1 MTRRLD
7 RFAFVARTTLVIGL
21 LFAVTL
27 PLAAQTPTG
36 RIVGRI
42 VDAETGRGISDAGI
56 QIVGTTDGTTSG
68 IEGRFALANVR
79 AGTVTLHVRLL
90 GYQAKTVT
98 GLQLDAG
105 ATLEQDISLTPSTV
119 QLETQVVTADIE
131 RGSVNAAIDAQR
143 NATGIVN
150 SITSEQIQ
158 RSPDGDAAQAVQRVS
173 GVTVQDGKYVYV
185 RGLGERYTTAS
196 LNGARI
202 PSPEPEKRLVPLD
215 LFPAGLLQTVTTS
228 KTFTPDQPGDFS
240 GASLEIKT
248 REFPAQRQ
256 ISYAASIGYNSLATG
271 KAMIGAPR
279 IGTEWAGFA
288 GNERKI
294 PASVAAT
301 RGQIFYPAGPQT
313 NQLVSSFRNTWS
325 TKAVDGT
332 PNTSFSASFGGS
344 DPLFGR
350 TIGYVASLSYS
361 YNQEIRADEIRG
373 IAQGGSNGSAI
384 PFAEWRGS
392 TGREAVQWGGLA
404 NFSTLLGNS
413 SRLAFN
419 NTYTRSG
426 DNEARFEEGSVEEF
440 EERRTILR
448 YIERSVRSNQLV
460 GQHQLGTHNALDWSL
475 TSSGV
480 TRVEPDRSKVVYRR
494 VTSDPAGTPFRL
506 EAGRGGAERIFL
518 DLNESNLNAAAN
530 YRLEFGDPSRS
541 HALKVGGSWRQTDR
555 TADNFA
561 YQMFESG
568 LPLTALELPPEQIF
582 DGRFA
587 GSADSVFTMEAVAR
601 AGSYTADDRVI
612 AGYGM
617 VDFALSD
624 RIRVIGGARVEAGD
638 LKVVTEL
645 AGGSVVPS
653 TVKKTDV
660 LPSLAVNVRASES
673 QNLRLAVSQT
683 LSRPE
688 YRELS
693 EVDAD
698 DGMAIG
704 TRFQG
709 NPDLRRTLIQ
719 NADLRWEWY
728 PNAGEVVSLGL
739 FYKRFKD
746 PIERIEI
753 NVSGL
758 RESNQQTVVN
768 AEGADNYGV
777 EVELRKGLGVLGPAF
792 NGVVVFTNATVMESE
807 IDLGP
812 QVVGTMTSTKRA
824 MVGQAPYVV
833 NAGVTYATPSGRAS
847 ATALFNTIG
856 RRVVAASVAP
866 LPDIYEEARS
876 TVDVSVRFP
885 LFGALS
891 AKLDAKNVLDE
902 AYEQRIGS
910 VLRESYRTGRV
921 FALGLAWQQ

>member
-7 RFAFVARTTLVIGL
+7 RLAVARVTLVIGL
-21 LFAVTL
+21 VFAASI
-27 PLAAQTPTG
+27 PLAAQAPTG

-56 QIVGTTDGTTSG
+56 QLVGTTTGTMSG
-68 IEGRFALANVR
+68 FEGRYNLANVP
-79 AGTVTLHVRLL
+79 AGTVTLQVRLL
-90 GYQAKTVT
+90 GYQPKTVT
-98 GLQLDAG
+98 GLQLNAG
-105 ATLEQDISLTPSTV
+105 STLEQDISLTASTV
-119 QLETQVVTADIE
+119 QLETHVVTAEIE
-131 RGSVNAAIDAQR
+131 RGSVNAALDAQR

-150 SITSEQIQ
+150 AVTAEQIQ
-158 RSPDGDAAQAVQRVS
+158 KSPDRDAAEAVQRVS

-215 LFPAGLLQTVTTS
+215 LFPAGLIQTVTTS

-256 ISYAASIGYNSLATG
+256 VSYSASVGYNSVATG
-271 KAMIGAPR
+271 NAMIGAPR
-279 IGTEWAGFA
+279 TGMEWTGF
-288 GNERKI
+288 GGDDRNL
-294 PASVAAT
+294 PAPVAAT
-301 RGQIFYPAGPQT
+301 RGQIFYPVGPQT
-313 NQLVSSFRNTWS
+313 NQLVSSFRNAWS
-325 TKAVDGT
+325 AKSVDGT
-332 PNTSFSASFGGS
+332 PNTSFSAAFGGS

-350 TIGYVASLSYS
+350 TIGYTASLSYS
-361 YNQEIRADEIRG
+361 YNQEIRADEVRA
-373 IAQGGSNGSAI
+373 IAQGGPDGTAI

-404 NFSTLLGNS
+404 NFSTLLGGG

-426 DNEARFEEGSVEEF
+426 DNEARYEEGSVEEF
-440 EERRTILR
+440 EEKRTILR

-460 GQHQLGTHNALDWSL
+460 GQHQLGAKNAVDWSL

-480 TRVEPDRSKVVYRR
+480 TRVEPDRSKVLYRR

-530 YRLEFGDPSRS
+530 YRFEFGDPGRL
-541 HALKVGGSWRQTDR
+541 HALKLGGSWRR
-555 TADNFA
+555 TERDADNFA
-561 YQMFESG
+561 YQMFESS

-601 AGSYTADDRVI
+601 AGSYTAEDRVI

-617 VDFALSD
+617 VDFALGD
-624 RIRVIGGARVEAGD
+624 RVRVIGGARVEAGD
-638 LKVVTEL
+638 LKVTTEL
-645 AGGSVVPS
+645 AGGLLVPS
-653 TVKKTDV
+653 EITKTDV
-660 LPSLAVNVRASES
+660 LPSLAVNVRAGERH
-673 QNLRLAVSQT
+673 NLRLSVSQT

-693 EVDAD
+693 PVDAD
-698 DGMAIG
+698 DGAAIG
-704 TRFQG
+704 NRFVG

-719 NADLRWEWY
+719 NADVRWEWY
-728 PNAGEVVSLGL
+728 QNAGEVVSLGF

-746 PIERIEI
+746 PIERIEV

-758 RESNQQTVVN
+758 RESNQQTVMN
-768 AEGADNYGV
+768 AEGADNYGA
-777 EVELRKGLGVLGPAF
+777 EIELRKGLGVLGRGF
-792 NGVVVFTNATVMESE
+792 DGLVVFTNATVMDSE
-807 IDLGP
+807 IELGP
-812 QVVGTMTSTKRA
+812 QTVGTMTSTKRA

-833 NAGVTYATPSGRAS
+833 NAGLTYSTRTGRAS
-847 ATALFNTIG
+847 ATALFNTVG
-856 RRVVAASVAP
+856 RRVVAASVYP
-866 LPDIYEEARS
+866 LPDIYEEARNTIDIS
-876 TVDVSVRFP
+876 LRLPVFAS
-885 LFGALS
+885 LS
-891 AKLDAKNVLDE
+891 AKIDAKNLLDE
-902 AYEQRIGS
+902 THEQRIGS
-910 VLRESYRTGRV
+910 VVRESYRTGRV
-921 FALGLAWQQ
+921 FSLGFAWQQ